1 MTSSLPESIDGLYRF
16 SSFSDAV
23 SSQTSLSINPDT
35 LWSKL
40 NECDKCVFF
49 RNMVSK
55 SLYATDYNNANT
67 DVKTIFVP
75 RDSRNNFF
83 NIQNEITPNDFV
95 SSLTIPGQLFIM
107 PKSSPINI
115 KVQNKNKEYL
125 SINIKDVNKGGQ
137 AFVQVLDR
145 LWIIVVPNIMCTN
158 GIIHLMEEVY
168 AFD

>member
-67 DVKTIFVP
+67 DVKLFLFLEIPEIIF
-75 RDSRNNFF
+75 
-83 NIQNEITPNDFV
+83 
-95 SSLTIPGQLFIM
+95 LTFKM
-107 PKSSPINI
+107 K
-115 KVQNKNKEYL
+115 
-125 SINIKDVNKGGQ
+125 
-137 AFVQVLDR
+137 
-145 LWIIVVPNIMCTN
+145 
-158 GIIHLMEEVY
+158 
-168 AFD
+168 

>member
-107 PKSSPINI
+107 PKSSPIILKFKIKIKNI
-115 KVQNKNKEYL
+115 YPLILKMLIKED
-125 SINIKDVNKGGQ
+125 K
-137 AFVQVLDR
+137 
-145 LWIIVVPNIMCTN
+145 
-158 GIIHLMEEVY
+158 HLY
-168 AFD
+168 KF

>member
-115 KVQNKNKEYL
+115 KVQNKIKNIYPLILKMLIKED
-125 SINIKDVNKGGQ
+125 K
-137 AFVQVLDR
+137 
-145 LWIIVVPNIMCTN
+145 
-158 GIIHLMEEVY
+158 HLY
-168 AFD
+168 KF

>member
-95 SSLTIPGQLFIM
+95 SSLTIPGQLLLC
-107 PKSSPINI
+107 
-115 KVQNKNKEYL
+115 QNH
-125 SINIKDVNKGGQ
+125 
-137 AFVQVLDR
+137 R
-145 LWIIVVPNIMCTN
+145 L
-158 GIIHLMEEVY
+158 
-168 AFD
+168 